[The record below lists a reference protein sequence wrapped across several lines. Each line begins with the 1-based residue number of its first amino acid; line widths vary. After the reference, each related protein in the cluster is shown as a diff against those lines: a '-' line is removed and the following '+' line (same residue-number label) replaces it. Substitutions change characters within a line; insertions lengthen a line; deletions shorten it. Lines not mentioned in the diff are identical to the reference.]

1 MGRQM
6 IAPGA
11 SPGFACEYQQPRRG
25 VRNSYAPTGLI
36 LALMV
41 IPRLAP
47 SAIVFRRYAAGGVV
61 SAAFDQSQ
69 AATIEFQCGAG
80 AFSADVFFAQVIER
94 RGVDQRAFV

>member
-1 MGRQM
+1 M

-47 SAIVFRRYAAGGVV
+47 SAIVFRRYAAGFMQPYCRVAV
-61 SAAFDQSQ
+61 TCCLRNDCTSMDICLVADSMAAKTM
-69 AATIEFQCGAG
+69 AAE
-80 AFSADVFFAQVIER
+80 
-94 RGVDQRAFV
+94 